1 MLTLEEGDL
10 IPAVAVDTKIKI
22 MQGDYYKG
30 STDQMARVGEEP
42 DISALTAELRRS
54 ATDYG
59 ASARVDRIESVR
71 YCRWPGQTDDGK
83 KWNDTNRN
91 KPAFPWDG
99 ASDTR
104 YPLADEV
111 VNGLVDLCSTAF
123 WRSMLRV
130 APVNVSQLDQATTAH
145 NLMDW
150 AMNARMYND
159 LTRDVELLSQY
170 MWTYGWAGVHVT
182 WQQEMGQKEQTLTM
196 DQVMALAAQSP
207 EGSVLADLPNL
218 IANPEAN
225 DQSAEL
231 MMAAFPNLKKRR
243 ALKAI
248 RELRDE
254 GRCGFPVPVM
264 TVNKPMI
271 AALSPYE
278 ELVLPPETTDVQ
290 SARVIFRRYYMTEAQ
305 LLNKVEVEDWDE
317 EWAQEAINAM
327 GKFSDYADFSVTVGI
342 AQNSVL
348 DRENLIEVVYA
359 YQKSLDA
366 DGVPGVFY
374 TVFSPQVGGKWGH
387 FDLLEYSHGQYP
399 FVVWRSEV
407 VHRQVTESRGVPE
420 ICATWQQEIKAQ
432 RDSIFDYTSLTTLPP
447 IEVPKTRGGNL
458 KIGPAVQIPVLR
470 RGEIGFLAPPARE
483 PSVAFQLIESVM
495 AQTDRYFGRPTEKV
509 PPAVT
514 QMRQQRIINNW
525 LHGWTEAFR
534 QVLSLTLQ
542 YIGPEEIMRITASQT
557 PLPENVQEFDV
568 MLKFDVRELS
578 SDLVTEKL
586 KAISSLVLPLD
597 TAGVIDRSK
606 LISVALRAID
616 PNLASELVM
625 QQGPASQKMF
635 SETNDEIALM
645 SLGNPPNLRENDP
658 TAAMRLQFS
667 QQVLQSNP
675 KYQAQLQ
682 QDQLFQA
689 NLQKYV
695 ENLQFSLQQQQNA
708 VTGRLGVQQ

>member
-1 MLTLEEGDL
+1 
-10 IPAVAVDTKIKI
+10 
-22 MQGDYYKG
+22 
-30 STDQMARVGEEP
+30 MARVGPEP
-42 DISALTAELRRS
+42 NVSALTEELRRS
-54 ATDYG
+54 ATDFG
-59 ASARVDRIESVR
+59 QTSRSERVQNTRF
-71 YCRWPGQTDDGK
+71 CQWPGQTDDGK
-83 KWNDTNRN
+83 KWNDSGRT

-104 YPLADEV
+104 IPLADEV
-111 VNGLVDLCSTAF
+111 INGMVDLCSTAF

-130 APVNVSQLDQATTAH
+130 SPTNVSQLDQAVTAH

-150 AMNARMYND
+150 TVNAKMYND

-170 MWTYGWAGVHVT
+170 LWTYGWAGVHIT
-182 WQQEMGQKEQTLTM
+182 WQQEMGQKEQYLTM

-207 EGSVLADLPNL
+207 EGSVLADFPNL
-218 IANPEAN
+218 IANPEAD

-243 ALKAI
+243 ALKAV

-254 GRCGFPVPVM
+254 GECDFPVPTMV
-264 TVNKPMI
+264 TNKPMV
-271 AALSPYE
+271 AALAPWD
-278 ELVLPPETTDVQ
+278 ELAFPPETTDIQ
-290 SARVIFRRYYMTEAQ
+290 SARVVFRRYYMTEAQ
-305 LLNKVEVEDWDE
+305 LLNKVETDDWDE
-317 EWAQEAINAM
+317 EWAQEAINTM
-327 GKFSDYADFSVTVGI
+327 GRFSNYADYSYTSGL
-342 AQNSVL
+342 ASNSIM
-348 DRENLIEVVYA
+348 DRENLIEIVYA
-359 YQKSLDA
+359 YQKSIDE

-374 TVFSPQVGGKWGH
+374 TVFSPQVGDKWGY
-387 FDLLEYSHGQYP
+387 FEALDYGHGQYP
-399 FVVWRSEV
+399 FVVWRSELI
-407 VHRQVTESRGVPE
+407 HRQITESRGVPE
-420 ICATWQQEIKAQ
+420 VCMTWQEEVKAQ
-432 RDSIFDYTSLTTLPP
+432 RDSIFDYTSLATLPP

-458 KIGPAVQIPVLR
+458 KIGPAIQIPVLR

-483 PSVAFQLIESVM
+483 PGVAFQLIDAVM

-509 PPAVT
+509 APAVT

-534 QVLSLTLQ
+534 QVLTLTLQ
-542 YIGPEEIMRITASQT
+542 YVGPEEIQRVTASST
-557 PLPENVQEFDV
+557 VLPENIQDFDV

-578 SDLVTEKL
+578 TDLVTEKL
-586 KAISSLVLPLD
+586 KAISTLVLPLD
-597 TAGVIDRSK
+597 TAGVIDRAK

-635 SETNDEIALM
+635 NETNDELALI
-645 SLGNPPNLRENDP
+645 SLGNPPQLRENDP

-675 KYQAQLQ
+675 KYQQQLQ

-689 NLQKYV
+689 NLQKYI
-695 ENLQFSLQQQQNA
+695 ENLQFSVQQQQNA

>member
-1 MLTLEEGDL
+1 
-10 IPAVAVDTKIKI
+10 
-22 MQGDYYKG
+22 
-30 STDQMARVGEEP
+30 MARVGDEP
-42 DISALTAELRRS
+42 NVSALTEELRRS

-59 ASARVDRIESVR
+59 TSARVDRVESVR

-83 KWNDTNRN
+83 KWNDANRN

-104 YPLADEV
+104 IPLADEV
-111 VNGLVDLCSTAF
+111 INGLVDLCSTAF

-130 APVNVSQLDQATTAH
+130 SPTNVSQLDQAVTAH

-159 LTRDVELLSQY
+159 LTREVELLSQY
-170 MWTYGWAGVHVT
+170 LWTYGWTGVHVT
-182 WQQEMGQKEQTLTM
+182 WQQELGQKEQYLTM
-196 DQVMALAAQSP
+196 DQIMTLAAQSP

-218 IANPEAN
+218 IANPEAD

-231 MMAAFPNLKKRR
+231 LLTAFPNLKKRR
-243 ALKAI
+243 ALRAI
-248 RELRDE
+248 RDLRTNGE
-254 GRCGFPVPVM
+254 CSFPVPTMV
-264 TVNKPMI
+264 TNKPMI
-271 AALSPYE
+271 AALSPYD
-278 ELVLPPETTDVQ
+278 ELVFPPETTDIQ
-290 SARVIFRRYYMTEAQ
+290 SARVVFRRYYMTEAQ
-305 LLNKVEVEDWDE
+305 LLNKVETDGWDE
-317 EWAQEAINAM
+317 EWAQEAINTM
-327 GKFSDYADFSVTVGI
+327 GRFSDYSDFTYSVGL
-342 AQNSVL
+342 AENSIL
-348 DRENLIEVVYA
+348 DRENLIEVCYA
-359 YQKSLDA
+359 YQKSVDS
-366 DGVPGVFY
+366 DGVPGVWY
-374 TVFSPQVGGKWGH
+374 TVFSPQVGDKWGY
-387 FDLLEYSHGQYP
+387 FDLLDYTHGQYP
-399 FVVWRSEV
+399 FVIWRSEMI
-407 VHRQVTESRGVPE
+407 HRQITESRGVPE
-420 ICATWQQEIKAQ
+420 VCATWQHEVKAQ

-470 RGEIGFLAPPARE
+470 RGEIGFLQPPARE
-483 PSVAFQLIESVM
+483 PGVAFQLIAAIE

-509 PPAVT
+509 APAVT
-514 QMRQQRIINNW
+514 QMRQQRTINNW

-542 YIGPEEIMRITASQT
+542 YVGPEEIMRITASQT
-557 PLPENVQEFDV
+557 QVPENAQDFDV

-578 SDLVTEKL
+578 TDLVTEKL

-597 TAGVIDRSK
+597 TAGVIDRAK

-616 PNLASELVM
+616 PNLASELIM

-635 SETNDEIALM
+635 SETNDEIALI

-689 NLQKYV
+689 NLQKYI
-695 ENLQFSLQQQQNA
+695 ENLQFSVQQQQNA

>member
-1 MLTLEEGDL
+1 
-10 IPAVAVDTKIKI
+10 
-22 MQGDYYKG
+22 MQGDSYKQA
-30 STDQMARVGEEP
+30 TDVMARVGDEP
-42 DISALTAELRRS
+42 NVSALTEELRRS

-59 ASARVDRIESVR
+59 TSARVDRVESVR

-83 KWNDTNRN
+83 KWNDANRN

-104 YPLADEV
+104 IPLADEV
-111 VNGLVDLCSTAF
+111 INGLVDLCSTAF

-130 APVNVSQLDQATTAH
+130 SPTNVSQLDQAVTAH

-159 LTRDVELLSQY
+159 LTREVELLSQY
-170 MWTYGWAGVHVT
+170 LWTYGWTGVHVT
-182 WQQEMGQKEQTLTM
+182 WQQELGQKEQSLTM
-196 DQVMALAAQSP
+196 DQIMALAAQSP

-218 IANPEAN
+218 IANPEAD

-231 MMAAFPNLKKRR
+231 LLTAFQNLRKRR
-243 ALKAI
+243 ALRAI
-248 RELRDE
+248 RDLRTNGE
-254 GRCGFPVPVM
+254 CSFPVPTMV
-264 TVNKPMI
+264 TNKPMI
-271 AALSPYE
+271 AALSPYD
-278 ELVLPPETTDVQ
+278 ELVFPPETTDIQ
-290 SARVIFRRYYMTEAQ
+290 SARVVFRRYYMTEAQ
-305 LLNKVEVEDWDE
+305 LLNKVETDGWDE
-317 EWAQEAINAM
+317 EWAQEAINTM
-327 GKFSDYADFSVTVGI
+327 GRFSDYSNFTYSVGL
-342 AQNSVL
+342 AENSIL
-348 DRENLIEVVYA
+348 DRENLIEVCYA
-359 YQKSLDA
+359 YQKSVDS
-366 DGVPGVFY
+366 DGVPGVWY
-374 TVFSPQVGGKWGH
+374 TVFSPQVGDKWGY
-387 FDLLEYSHGQYP
+387 FDLLDYTHGQYP
-399 FVVWRSEV
+399 FVIWRSEMI
-407 VHRQVTESRGVPE
+407 HRQITESRGVPE
-420 ICATWQQEIKAQ
+420 VCATWQHEVKAQ

-470 RGEIGFLAPPARE
+470 RGEIGFLQPPARE
-483 PSVAFQLIESVM
+483 PSVAFQLIAAIE

-509 PPAVT
+509 APAVT
-514 QMRQQRIINNW
+514 QMRQQRTINNW

-542 YIGPEEIMRITASQT
+542 YVGPEEIMRITASQT
-557 PLPENVQEFDV
+557 QVPENAQDFDV

-578 SDLVTEKL
+578 TDLVTEKL
-586 KAISSLVLPLD
+586 KAISTLVLPLD

-616 PNLASELVM
+616 PNLASELIM

-635 SETNDEIALM
+635 SETNDEIALI

-675 KYQAQLQ
+675 KYQQQLQ

-689 NLQKYV
+689 NLQKYI
-695 ENLQFSLQQQQNA
+695 ENLQFSVQQQQNA

>member
-1 MLTLEEGDL
+1 
-10 IPAVAVDTKIKI
+10 
-22 MQGDYYKG
+22 MQGDSYKQ
-30 STDQMARVGEEP
+30 SADVMARVGDEP
-42 DISALTAELRRS
+42 NVSALTEELRRS

-59 ASARVDRIESVR
+59 TSARVDRVESVR
-71 YCRWPGQTDDGK
+71 FCRWPGQTEDGK
-83 KWNDTNRN
+83 KWNDANRN

-104 YPLADEV
+104 IPLADEV
-111 VNGLVDLCSTAF
+111 INGLVDLCSTSF

-130 APVNVSQLDQATTAH
+130 SPTNVSQLDQAVTAH

-159 LTRDVELLSQY
+159 LTREVELLSQY
-170 MWTYGWAGVHVT
+170 LWTYGWTGVHVT
-182 WQQEMGQKEQTLTM
+182 WQQELGQKEQSLTM
-196 DQVMALAAQSP
+196 DQIMALAAQSP
-207 EGSVLADLPNL
+207 EGSVLADMPNL
-218 IANPEAN
+218 IANPEAD

-231 MMAAFPNLKKRR
+231 LLTAFPNLKKRR
-243 ALKAI
+243 ALRAV
-248 RELRDE
+248 RDLRTDGE
-254 GRCGFPVPVM
+254 CSFPVPTM
-264 TVNKPMI
+264 TTNKPMI
-271 AALSPYE
+271 AALSPYD
-278 ELVLPPETTDVQ
+278 ELVFPPETTDIQ
-290 SARVIFRRYYMTEAQ
+290 SARVVFRRYYMTEAQ
-305 LLNKVEVEDWDE
+305 LLNKVETDGWDE
-317 EWAQEAINAM
+317 EWAQEAINTM
-327 GKFSDYADFSVTVGI
+327 GRFSDYSDFTYSVGL
-342 AQNSVL
+342 AENSIL
-348 DRENLIEVVYA
+348 DRENLIEVCYA
-359 YQKSLDA
+359 YQKSVDS
-366 DGVPGVFY
+366 DGVPGVWY
-374 TVFSPQVGGKWGH
+374 TVFSPQVGNKWGY
-387 FDLLEYSHGQYP
+387 FDLLDYAHGQYP
-399 FVVWRSEV
+399 FVVWRSELI
-407 VHRQVTESRGVPE
+407 HRQITESRGVPE
-420 ICATWQQEIKAQ
+420 VCATWQHEVKAQ

-458 KIGPAVQIPVLR
+458 KIGPAIQIPVLR
-470 RGEIGFLAPPARE
+470 RGEIGFLQPPARE
-483 PSVAFQLIESVM
+483 PGVAFQLIAAIE

-509 PPAVT
+509 APAVT

-534 QVLSLTLQ
+534 QVLTLTLQ
-542 YIGPEEIMRITASQT
+542 YVGPEEIQRITSSQVQV
-557 PLPENVQEFDV
+557 PENAQDFDV
-568 MLKFDVRELS
+568 MLKFDIRELS
-578 SDLVTEKL
+578 TDLVTEKL

-597 TAGVIDRSK
+597 TAGVIDRAK

-616 PNLASELVM
+616 PNLASELIM

-689 NLQKYV
+689 NLQKYI
-695 ENLQFSLQQQQNA
+695 ENLQFSVQQQQNA

>member
-1 MLTLEEGDL
+1 
-10 IPAVAVDTKIKI
+10 
-22 MQGDYYKG
+22 
-30 STDQMARVGEEP
+30 MATVGEEP
-42 DISALTAELRRS
+42 NVSALTEELRRA
-54 ATDYG
+54 ATDNG
-59 ASARVDRIESVR
+59 ISTRIER
-71 YCRWPGQTDDGK
+71 IENTRFCRWPGQTPDGK
-83 KWNDTNRN
+83 KNNDAGNAN

-104 YPLADEV
+104 IPLADEV

-130 APVNVSQLDQATTAH
+130 VPSNVTTVEQAATAH

-150 AMNARMYND
+150 AVNSKMYSD
-159 LTRDVELLSQY
+159 LTREVELLSQY
-170 MWTYGWAGVHVT
+170 LWTYGWAGVHIS
-182 WQQEMGQKEQTLTM
+182 WQQEMGQKEQELTM

-207 EGSVLADLPNL
+207 EGSVLADFPNL
-218 IANPEAN
+218 IANPEAD

-231 MMAAFPNLKKRR
+231 IMAAFPNLKKRR
-243 ALKAI
+243 ALKAV

-254 GRCGFPVPVM
+254 GECDFPVPTMV
-264 TVNKPMI
+264 TNKPMV
-271 AALSPYE
+271 AALAPWD
-278 ELVLPPETTDVQ
+278 ELAFPPETTDIQ
-290 SARVIFRRYYMTEAQ
+290 SARVVFRRYYMTEAQ
-305 LLNKVEVEDWDE
+305 LLNKVETDDWDE
-317 EWAQEAINAM
+317 EWAQEAINTM
-327 GKFSDYADFSVTVGI
+327 GRFSNYADYSYTSGL
-342 AQNSVL
+342 ASNSIM
-348 DRENLIEVVYA
+348 DRENLIEIVYA
-359 YQKSLDA
+359 YQKSIDE

-374 TVFSPQVGGKWGH
+374 TVFSPQVGDKWGY
-387 FDLLEYSHGQYP
+387 FEALDYGHGQYP
-399 FVVWRSEV
+399 FVVWRSELI
-407 VHRQVTESRGVPE
+407 HRQITESRGVPE
-420 ICATWQQEIKAQ
+420 VCMTWQEEVKAQ
-432 RDSIFDYTSLTTLPP
+432 RDSIFDYTSLATLPP

-458 KIGPAVQIPVLR
+458 KIGPAIQIPVLR

-483 PSVAFQLIESVM
+483 PGVAFQLIDAVM

-534 QVLSLTLQ
+534 QVLTLTLQ
-542 YIGPEEIMRITASQT
+542 YVGPEEIQRVTASST
-557 PLPENVQEFDV
+557 VLPENIQDFDV

-578 SDLVTEKL
+578 TDLVTEKL
-586 KAISSLVLPLD
+586 KAISTLVLPLD
-597 TAGVIDRSK
+597 TAGVIDRAK

-635 SETNDEIALM
+635 NETNDELALI
-645 SLGNPPNLRENDP
+645 SLGNPPQLRENDP

-675 KYQAQLQ
+675 KYQQQLQ

-689 NLQKYV
+689 NLQKYI
-695 ENLQFSLQQQQNA
+695 ENLQFSVQQQQNA